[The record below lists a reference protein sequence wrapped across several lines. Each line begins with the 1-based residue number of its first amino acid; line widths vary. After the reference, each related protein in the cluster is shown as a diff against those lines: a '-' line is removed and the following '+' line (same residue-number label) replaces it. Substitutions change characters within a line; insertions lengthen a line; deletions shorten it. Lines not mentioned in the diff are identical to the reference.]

1 MRPKLKKKII
11 WRSRPEVHKVAE
23 PEQMA
28 PLSIHK
34 SKTVLDWYPR
44 FKYQLI
50 KKFYHQRILTGNKF
64 CVFLSQK
71 TAEIGSSSDRD
82 KIHS

>member
-1 MRPKLKKKII
+1 VVAKQLYFKKKKKFLSRFKRHLSAWDAAKIKKKII

-34 SKTVLDWYPR
+34 SKTVLD
-44 FKYQLI
+44 
-50 KKFYHQRILTGNKF
+50 
-64 CVFLSQK
+64 
-71 TAEIGSSSDRD
+71 
-82 KIHS
+82 